1 MRKIAA
7 RVKKIFNRC
16 VRKSGG
22 SDETLLDAAGA
33 RILLD
38 SIDEERIISFEEINC
53 EGKM

>member
-16 VRKSGG
+16 VRKHGG
-22 SDETLLDAAGA
+22 SEALPGAAGA